1 MPQYRRKSMEAPP
14 VTTIAVTGAT
24 GKLGRAT
31 LQYLLARGVAP
42 ETIRPIVRD
51 LAKARDLVDS
61 RFDVAYGNYT
71 DAALLEAAFSG
82 VDKLLFISTSVLG
95 EERMLHHR
103 NVVKAAKGAGVSH
116 IIYTSVVKPA
126 PVACFAASPGHYHTE
141 LLIREAGIPFTFFRN
156 NLYLDIVPFLFG
168 GAMATGTLAHSGGNG
183 RVGFVAR
190 EDIAEALAA
199 VLTSEGHLNREYPI
213 TVSREC
219 YGLPEIAA
227 ELGVASGK
235 TIRYDAIG
243 PDEFRKALEKADLP
257 PPVVA
262 MSVALGDAVRA
273 GEFDVSFPVFEKLL
287 GRTPISLKD
296 FLAKTLRPAA

>member
-1 MPQYRRKSMEAPP
+1 

-31 LQYLLARGVAP
+31 LQFLLARGVVP
-42 ETIRPIVRD
+42 ESVRPIVRD
-51 LAKARDLVDS
+51 LAKAHDLVDR

-82 VDKLLFISTSVLG
+82 VDQLLFISTSALG

-103 NVVKAAKGAGVSH
+103 NVVNAAKGAGVKH
-116 IIYTSVVKPA
+116 IIYTSVVKPLA
-126 PVACFAASPGHYHTE
+126 NACFAASPGHFHTE
-141 LLIREAGIPFTFFRN
+141 ALIRETRIPYTLFRN

-168 GAMATGTLAHSGGNG
+168 GALATGTLTHSGGDG
-183 RVGFVAR
+183 RIGFIAR
-190 EDIAEALAA
+190 DDIAEALAA
-199 VLTSEGHLNREYPI
+199 VLTGEGHLNREYPI

-227 ELGVASGK
+227 ALGAASGK
-235 TIRYDAIG
+235 TIRYNAVDSDA
-243 PDEFRKALEKADLP
+243 FRQSLEQAGLP

-273 GEFDVSFPVFEKLL
+273 GEFDLSDPSLEKLL
-287 GRTPISLKD
+287 GRAPTSLQD
-296 FLAKTLRPAA
+296 YLARTLKA

>member
-1 MPQYRRKSMEAPP
+1 

-31 LQYLLARGVAP
+31 LQFLLAQGLAP
-42 ETIRPIVRD
+42 ESIRPIVRD
-51 LAKARDLVDS
+51 LAKAHDLVDS

-82 VDKLLFISTSVLG
+82 VDKLLFISTSALG

-103 NVVKAAKGAGVSH
+103 NVVSAARGAGVRH

-126 PVACFAASPGHYHTE
+126 AVACFAATPGHFHTE
-141 LLIREAGIPFTFFRN
+141 ALIRESGIPYTFFRN

-168 GAMATGTLAHSGGNG
+168 GALATGTLTHSGGNG
-183 RVGFVAR
+183 RIGFVAR
-190 EDIAEALAA
+190 EDIALGLAR
-199 VLTSEGHLNREYPI
+199 VLTSDAHQNREYPI

-227 ELGVASGK
+227 ELGRATGRDIQYKPV
-235 TIRYDAIG
+235 T
-243 PDEFRKALEKADLP
+243 PEEFRLVLQQASLP
-257 PPVVA
+257 PPVVD

-273 GEFDVSFPVFEKLL
+273 GEFDLSSAAFEQIL
-287 GRTPISLKD
+287 GRTPTDLRTFLSRTLKPQ
-296 FLAKTLRPAA
+296 AS

>member
-1 MPQYRRKSMEAPP
+1 
-14 VTTIAVTGAT
+14 VTTIAITGAT

-31 LQYLLARGVAP
+31 LQYLLARGLAP
-42 ETIRPIVRD
+42 ESIRPIVRD

-61 RFDVAYGNYT
+61 KFDVAYGNYT

-82 VDKLLFISTSVLG
+82 VDKLLFISTSALG

-103 NVVKAAKGAGVSH
+103 NVVNAARGAGVEH

-126 PVACFAASPGHYHTE
+126 AVACFAASPGHFHTE
-141 LLIREAGIPFTFFRN
+141 VLIRDSGIAHTFFRN

-168 GAMATGTLAHSGGNG
+168 GALATGTLVHSGGEG
-183 RVGFVAR
+183 RIGFIAR
-190 EDIAEALAA
+190 EDIAEALAG
-199 VLTSEGHLNREYPI
+199 VLTSEGHVNREYPI

-219 YGLPEIAA
+219 YGLAEIAA
-227 ELGVASGK
+227 ELGRASGK
-235 TIRYDAIG
+235 DSQYK
-243 PDEFRKALEKADLP
+243 PVSPSEFRQSLERASLP

-273 GEFDVSFPVFEKLL
+273 GEFDLSHPALATLL
-287 GRTPISLKD
+287 GRPPISLKD
-296 FLAKTLRPAA
+296 FLAKTLRTGP